1 MRLLKIT
8 MEGLPHFKNKLD
20 IDFVARQRVD
30 EDDKERLYNVFS
42 SIYVNKVISFVGINA
57 SGKTTIL
64 KALSFAMKM
73 LNNESINNVPSKEI
87 LNELQ
92 TNQNVIIMAYFY
104 GKDSIHKLETCIGK
118 KVNDIDGSEKF
129 VITDERLWSKS
140 VCKVKTK
147 KSIFDFQDTDL
158 KERRNQDEQYLMEDI
173 SIMVAINKKNERGY
187 FVYDMLVWTDHNMLS
202 VLGKFPKELLA
213 FLDSS
218 IEYLECSRREKELDI
233 RLKFYGKDEIVINN
247 IRALENYL
255 SSGTIKGLS
264 VFMSAVFAFSEG
276 GYLIIDEIENHFN
289 REIVATLIRLFM
301 DERVNKNHATIL
313 FSTHYSELLDEFDR
327 NDSIYIVKNRE
338 GIIAENLA
346 NLLKRN
352 DMKKSEVYDSDY
364 LGDTVPSYEAYMA
377 LKKVLIHIG

>member
-73 LNNESINNVPSKEI
+73 LNNESINNIPSKEI

-92 TNQNVIIMAYFY
+92 TNQNVIITSYFY
-104 GKDSIHKLETCIGK
+104 SKDSIHKLETCIEK

-158 KERRNQDEQYLMEDI
+158 KERRNQE
-173 SIMVAINKKNERGY
+173 
-187 FVYDMLVWTDHNMLS
+187 H
-202 VLGKFPKELLA
+202 
-213 FLDSS
+213 
-218 IEYLECSRREKELDI
+218 
-233 RLKFYGKDEIVINN
+233 
-247 IRALENYL
+247 
-255 SSGTIKGLS
+255 
-264 VFMSAVFAFSEG
+264 
-276 GYLIIDEIENHFN
+276 
-289 REIVATLIRLFM
+289 
-301 DERVNKNHATIL
+301 
-313 FSTHYSELLDEFDR
+313 
-327 NDSIYIVKNRE
+327 
-338 GIIAENLA
+338 
-346 NLLKRN
+346 
-352 DMKKSEVYDSDY
+352 
-364 LGDTVPSYEAYMA
+364 
-377 LKKVLIHIG
+377 